1 VPGTNYRSIPHRDA
15 FIALKVEVP
24 ALNLAQAV
32 VHMCTLR
39 NGGCPYTIPPELR
52 NGGSER
58 QQLGFRMS
66 SG

>member
-1 VPGTNYRSIPHRDA
+1 MA
-15 FIALKVEVP
+15 ALKVEVP

-39 NGGCPYTIPPELR
+39 NGGCPYTMPPELR

-58 QQLGFRMS
+58 QQLGFGMCR
-66 SG
+66 G